1 VGRFGEHRASGK
13 EVNTVWAKRAKD
25 LLAAFI
31 VGNGVL
37 DLIAPHERSS
47 MWQVGPEGMRK
58 AALWLAEHPTATR
71 LRGIVRVGIGLWLA
85 LRQYRQAPQHWY
97 QRWFS
102 QYRLGGG
109 GWLAPLGFVL
119 AILLLAAA
127 IYGRSRSKSARKKK
141 GKFVPTIARV
151 TELSATSEESFEDAI
166 NQGVK
171 RATSTLRNVES
182 AWIKDMNVMIEN
194 NEVAAYKVNM
204 AITFVLE
211 EGERAG

>member
-1 VGRFGEHRASGK
+1 M
-13 EVNTVWAKRAKD
+13 TVWDKRVKD

-31 VGNGVL
+31 AGNGLL
-37 DLIAPHERSS
+37 DLIAPHERYS

-58 AALWLAEHPTATR
+58 AALWLAQHPTATR
-71 LRGIVRVGIGLWLA
+71 LRGIVRVGIGLWVA
-85 LRQYRQAPQHWY
+85 LRQYRQAPPKPWY

-102 QYRLGGG
+102 QYRLGGRR
-109 GWLAPLGFVL
+109 GWLAPLGFVV
-119 AILLLAAA
+119 AILLLAAAA
-127 IYGRSRSKSARKKK
+127 IYGRSRNKASREK

-166 NQGVK
+166 DQGIK
-171 RATSTLRNVES
+171 RATSTLRDVES
-182 AWIKDMNVMIEN
+182 AWIKDMNVLIEN

-211 EGERAG
+211 EGEQPG